1 MANRPRRA
9 AKPQLS
15 ATDPPQEVELKLALP
30 EDGAARLAERP
41 LLRAA
46 PGRLIRLDAIYYDT
60 ADRRLQQHGL
70 ALRLRRE
77 GRRWVQTLK
86 SEGSARGGF
95 SQRAEW
101 ESPARTLRGKP
112 AFDLKAFVGS
122 PLPALLS
129 DGAARL
135 RPLFRVRVLRTQW
148 QCDTRGSRIAVMQD
162 IGTIVALNRPRSRPQ
177 FVRELELEL
186 LAGSAGDLPAAAL
199 KLIGSG
205 PDALALVPM
214 VDSKAARGYRLAAAQ
229 PLAPAKASARG
240 FVASLDAAMSTGAAL
255 RSIVSHGLDLV
266 LANAAALR
274 ESQDPEC
281 VHQARVAL
289 RRVRSAIR
297 LLDCGGE
304 DFPPRLSEGLR
315 WLGRALGAARD
326 SDVLHEQTLP
336 AVFAEAPPEL
346 RGEVQALL
354 QAVGERRVAA
364 RAAALAAIATPRLAR
379 LALEVH
385 GWTLTPAPPGRTLA
399 RRAPRVLDRAHA
411 RLFTAAQFFAALT
424 PPRRHQV
431 RILAK
436 RLRYALDVL
445 SVALPAAAT
454 ERYIA
459 ALAELQD
466 VLGEL
471 NDAAVASESLAALR
485 VAPPLL
491 EHLQRWSGQREL
503 ELVLQAERKLLALLE
518 TERPWSA

>member
-1 MANRPRRA
+1 M
-9 AKPQLS
+9 
-15 ATDPPQEVELKLALP
+15 LA
-30 EDGAARLAERP
+30 GRP

-46 PGRLIRLDAIYYDT
+46 PRRLISLDAIYYDT

-86 SEGSARGGF
+86 SEGSARGGV
-95 SQRAEW
+95 SQRSEW
-101 ESPARTLRGKP
+101 EAPARTLRGKP
-112 AFDLKAFVGS
+112 AFDLRAFAQS
-122 PLPALLS
+122 PLPALLAN
-129 DGAARL
+129 GATRL
-135 RPLFRVRVLRTQW
+135 RPLFRVRVQRTQW

-162 IGTIVALNRPRSRPQ
+162 IGTIVALNRPQSPPQ
-177 FVRELELEL
+177 VVRELELEL
-186 LAGSAGDLPAAAL
+186 LAGSAADLPAAAL

-205 PDALALVPM
+205 PDALALVPL

-255 RSIVSHGLDLV
+255 RSIVGHGLDLV

-289 RRVRSAIR
+289 RRMRSAIR
-297 LLDCGGE
+297 LLDRDGD
-304 DFPPRLSEGLR
+304 DFPARLAAGLR

-326 SDVLHEQTLP
+326 SDVLLEQTLP

-346 RGEVQALL
+346 QGDVQALL
-354 QAVGERRVAA
+354 QAAGEVRVAA
-364 RAAALAAIATPRLAR
+364 RAAALAALATPRLAR

-385 GWTLTPAPPGRTLA
+385 AWTLTPAPPGRTLA
-399 RRAPRVLDRAHA
+399 RRAPRALDRAHA

-471 NDAAVASESLAALR
+471 NDAAVATESLAALTGS
-485 VAPPLL
+485 PPLL
-491 EHLQRWSGQREL
+491 EHLREWTGRREL
-503 ELVLQAERKLLALLE
+503 ELVLRAERKLLALLE